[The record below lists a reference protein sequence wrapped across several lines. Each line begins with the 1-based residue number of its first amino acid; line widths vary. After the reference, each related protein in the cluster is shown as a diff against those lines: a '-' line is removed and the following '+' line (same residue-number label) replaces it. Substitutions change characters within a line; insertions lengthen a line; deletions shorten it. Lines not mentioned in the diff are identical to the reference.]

1 MVFSF
6 SLSASSLVTAHV
18 RQNVSLV
25 FITREKIAYSFSQ
38 IKKWIYSI
46 VTVLS
51 FCIFL
56 PSSGYATSV
65 GETQQFIVTAYY
77 SPLPDQSFYLRWNYT
92 AEKKLNGN
100 GTNGASGVPVF
111 TGMIAAP
118 KWYNFGTKIYFEWLG
133 IWEVEDRG
141 GAIITVGGW
150 WQTYDRIDI
159 WMGQGE
165 AWLKRALI
173 WWRRKVTGTV
183 VESSASGKYLNLSG
197 IDSGEIDISKY
208 EKVTSNLIGTL
219 PLEILSQFADLG
231 YMSEGKP
238 VKEMISS
245 FQLDHSI
252 ISKSSD
258 PGAGNYGPLTQGKL
272 REEYGRYTLLKEAEI
287 HRIESER
294 ALLISA
300 HADWESRVSQAEAK
314 VNTFGHPAR
323 WEKGDHIRELQAFLR
338 SSGYFR
344 GKDSGTMTPATILAL
359 KSLQRKNGLS
369 PTGEIDIQTR
379 ITLVETLIE
388 KQLV

>member
-25 FITREKIAYSFSQ
+25 FVTREKIAYSFSR

-56 PSSGYATSV
+56 PSSGYAATV
-65 GETQQFIVTAYY
+65 GDTQEFIVTAYY
-77 SPLPDQSFYLRWNYT
+77 SPLPDQSFYLKGNYD

-118 KWYNFGTKIYFEWLG
+118 KWYSFGTKIYFEWLG
-133 IWEVEDRG
+133 IGEVEDRG
-141 GAIITVGGW
+141 GAIVTAGER
-150 WQTYDRIDI
+150 WQAYDRIDI

-183 VESSASGKYLNLSG
+183 VESSALGKTINLAG
-197 IDSGEIDISKY
+197 IDSWEVDITRY
-208 EKVTSNLIGTL
+208 EKVTSNLVGTL
-219 PLEILSQFADLG
+219 PPNILSEFADLG
-231 YMSEGKP
+231 YTNEWKTL
-238 VKEMISS
+238 KEMIIS
-245 FQLDHSI
+245 FQIDHAI
-252 ISKSSD
+252 LSKENES
-258 PGAGNYGPLTQGKL
+258 GAGNFGPRTQAKL
-272 REEYGRYTLLKEAEI
+272 KEEYARYTFLKEAEI
-287 HRIESER
+287 QRIESER

-300 HADWESRVSQAEAK
+300 HTDWESRVSQAEAR

-344 GKDSGTMTPATILAL
+344 GKDTGTMTPATILAL

-369 PTGEIDIQTR
+369 PTGRIDTQTR
-379 ITLVETLIE
+379 NTLVETLIE